1 MMPETFAPTT
11 WSATLLGMFTLSA
24 AVGALRKPGVWQKL
38 VDEIDKS
45 PAMQLIS
52 GGLEFLV
59 GALLYLANPWIPGD
73 VLTCVM
79 KALGGLMVLEALAVT
94 GFSDIYFHFWLRN
107 LSFMHRGWAL
117 ATFLIGLALTVAG
130 LVRFA

>member
-1 MMPETFAPTT
+1 MPDNYDPTT
-11 WSATLLGMFTLSA
+11 WSATMLGIFTLFA
-24 AVGALRKPGVWQKL
+24 AIGALRKPGIWQKL
-38 VDEIDKS
+38 VDEFDKS
-45 PAMQLIS
+45 PALQLL
-52 GGLEFLV
+52 GGGFEMAL
-59 GALLYLANPWIPGD
+59 GAVLYLANPWVPTDI
-73 VLTCVM
+73 LACVM